1 MERYFELKLLQLTD
15 HGRLRWRR
23 FRGDDDRTGRESLEL
38 RQASLPV
45 KIAVNSEGRRL
56 KLEEYR
62 RGKYDFT

>member
-23 FRGDDDRTGRESLEL
+23 FQGDDDRTGRESLEL

-62 RGKYDFT
+62 REKYDFT